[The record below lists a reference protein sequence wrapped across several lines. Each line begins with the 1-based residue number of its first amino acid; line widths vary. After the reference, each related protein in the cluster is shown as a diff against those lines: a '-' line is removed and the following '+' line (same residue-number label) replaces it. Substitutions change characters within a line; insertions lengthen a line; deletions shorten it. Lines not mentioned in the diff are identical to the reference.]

1 MKDMDKTDSKV
12 RIFLELSHPRPIQIL
27 SYTPIY
33 PYEKWEPKEM
43 YSKKNS
49 QYYYAFINDKKVID
63 KFKKSINKKVN
74 LEDIYKEIENAKNGI
89 IMPFEFNGYNIEK
102 LQDFEIIDKPISS
115 LAKTNTENNGSEENK
130 IKNEVNTEEEKYVV
144 LCRFSLKK
152 FGFIQDINT
161 IKKEDIDKLKNYPIV
176 YSLKGGIRFLL
187 ALREK
192 ELEAEK
198 GENQLPLQTTHI
210 KLKGEDNVSGM
221 PINDMQNL
229 THKKEDENYKLF
241 KESLEI
247 DGHWFLVN
255 NVKKIEFLSF
265 IKYKEIV
272 LSPNEMKDKNI
283 PPQTG
288 SIVQNTSQNFIR
300 DKFSSSGATTNLSGF
315 VNPNLGDDRQQP
327 FQFSYIIKD
336 LNKFVT
342 IYQNISCIYH
352 HNKNEFVCKSCNMFC
367 CSECILSEGKQNNH
381 FGPEHKI
388 ALLDEVMN
396 KFEED
401 SKALTYRI
409 KALTN
414 IIEDEINEKKNE
426 IENLKKINEDIVKK
440 INDENR
446 KIRNEIKKEEV
457 NRGHILGFLGN
468 EALRILGDYNSK
480 IKYLS
485 FLNKNGDMNS
495 YLINYFL
502 FVKYYQKEIRKNLN
516 VLETKIIET
525 FQKFKKKN
533 DKLNSI
539 IEETEK
545 TL

>member
-1 MKDMDKTDSKV
+1 MKMESTDSKV
-12 RIFLELSHPRPIQIL
+12 RLFLELSHPRPIQIL

-33 PYEKWEPKEM
+33 SYDKWDPKEM

-49 QYYYAFINDKKVID
+49 QYFYAFINDKKVID
-63 KFKKSINKKVN
+63 KLKKIINKKVN
-74 LEDIYKEIENAKNGI
+74 LDDIIGEIDNARKGI

-115 LAKTNTENNGSEENK
+115 LAKTNPENNGSEEDK
-130 IKNEVNTEEEKYVV
+130 IKNEVNTEEEKDVV
-144 LCRFSLKK
+144 LCRFTLKK

-161 IKKEDIDKLKNYPIV
+161 IIKEDIDKLKYYPIV

-255 NVKKIEFLSF
+255 NFENIEFLSF
-265 IKYKEIV
+265 IKYKEVISN
-272 LSPNEMKDKNI
+272 LNEMKDKNN

-288 SIVQNTSQNFIR
+288 LNVQSTSQNFIR
-300 DKFSSSGATTNLSGF
+300 DKFSNSGATSNLSGL

-327 FQFSYIIKD
+327 YQFSFIIKD

-352 HNKNEFVCKSCNMFC
+352 HNKNEFVCKNCNMFC
-367 CSECILSEGKQNNH
+367 CSECILSEGRQNNH
-381 FGPEHKI
+381 YGPEHKI
-388 ALLDEVMN
+388 ALLDEVMS

-440 INDENR
+440 INEENK
-446 KIRNEIKKEEV
+446 KIRNEIRKEEI

-468 EALRILGDYNSK
+468 EALRIIGDYNSK

-502 FVKYYQKEIRKNLN
+502 FVKYYQKEIRKNLK
-516 VLETKIIET
+516 VLERKIIET
-525 FQKFKKKN
+525 FQKYKKKN
-533 DKLNSI
+533 DKLISI
-539 IEETEK
+539 IEESEK
-545 TL
+545 SL

>member
-1 MKDMDKTDSKV
+1 MDKTDSKV
-12 RIFLELSHPRPIQIL
+12 RLFLELSHPRPIQIL

-33 PYEKWEPKEM
+33 PYDKWEPKEM
-43 YSKKNS
+43 YNKKNS
-49 QYYYAFINDKKVID
+49 QYYYAFINDKKVIE
-63 KFKKSINKKVN
+63 KLKKNINKKSS
-74 LEDIYKEIENAKNGI
+74 LDDIIEEINNAKKGI
-89 IMPFEFNGYNIEK
+89 IMPFEFNGYNIEN
-102 LQDFEIIDKPISS
+102 LQDFEITDKPIKS
-115 LAKTNTENNGSEENK
+115 LAKATVENNGSEEDK
-130 IKNEVNTEEEKYVV
+130 VKNEVNTEEEKDVV

-161 IKKEDIDKLKNYPIV
+161 IIKEDIDKLKYYPIV

-198 GENQLPLQTTHI
+198 GENQVPLQTTHI
-210 KLKGEDNVSGM
+210 RLKGEDNSGM
-221 PINDMQNL
+221 PMNDMQNL
-229 THKKEDENYKLF
+229 THKKEDENYKLL

-255 NVKKIEFLSF
+255 NFDNIEFLSF
-265 IKYKEIV
+265 IKYKEVI
-272 LSPNEMKDKNI
+272 LNLNEMRDKIN
-283 PPQTG
+283 PPQAG
-288 SIVQNTSQNFIR
+288 SNIQASSQNFIR

-315 VNPNLGDDRQQP
+315 VNPNLGDERQQP
-327 FQFSYIIKD
+327 FQFSYYIKD

-381 FGPEHKI
+381 YGPDHKI

-396 KFEED
+396 KFEDD
-401 SKALTYRI
+401 SKALSYRI

-426 IENLKKINEDIVKK
+426 IENIKKINEDIVKQ
-440 INDENR
+440 INEENK
-446 KIRNEIKKEEV
+446 KIRNEIKKEEI

-468 EALRILGDYNSK
+468 EALRIIGDYNSK

-502 FVKYYQKEIRKNLN
+502 FIKYYQKEIRKNLN
-516 VLETKIIET
+516 VLERKIIET

-533 DKLNSI
+533 DKLNTI
-539 IEETEK
+539 IEELEK
-545 TL
+545 NM

>member
-1 MKDMDKTDSKV
+1 MKDMDKTDAKV
-12 RIFLELSHPRPIQIL
+12 RLFLELSHPRPIQIL

-43 YSKKNS
+43 YKKQNS
-49 QYYYAFINDKKVID
+49 QYFYAFVNDKRLIERL
-63 KFKKSINKKVN
+63 KKIINKKSN
-74 LEDIYKEIENAKNGI
+74 LEDVVDEMDNAKRGI
-89 IMPFEFNGYNIEK
+89 IMPFEFNGYNIEN
-102 LQDFEIIDKPISS
+102 LQDFEIIDKPITS
-115 LAKTNTENNGSEENK
+115 LAKTNPENFGEEENK
-130 IKNEVNTEEEKYVV
+130 IKNEINTEEEKDVV

-161 IKKEDIDKLKNYPIV
+161 IIKEDIDKLKYYPII

-198 GENQLPLQTTHI
+198 GENQIPLQTTHI
-210 KLKGEDNVSGM
+210 RLKGEDNNSGM
-221 PINDMQNL
+221 AMNDMQNL
-229 THKKEDENYKLF
+229 SHKKEDENYKLI

-255 NVKKIEFLSF
+255 NFDNIELLSF
-265 IKYKEIV
+265 IKYKEVV
-272 LSPNEMKDKNI
+272 LNLNELKDKTI
-283 PPQTG
+283 SPQT
-288 SIVQNTSQNFIR
+288 VQGTSQNIIR
-300 DKFSSSGATTNLSGF
+300 DKFSSSGATSNLSGF

-327 FQFSYIIKD
+327 HQFSYIIKD

-367 CSECILSEGKQNNH
+367 CSECILSEGKQNIH
-381 FGPEHKI
+381 YGPEHKI
-388 ALLDEVMN
+388 ALLDEVMI

-401 SKALTYRI
+401 SKALFYRI

-414 IIEDEINEKKNE
+414 IIEDEIAEKKNE
-426 IENLKKINEDIVKK
+426 IENIKKINENIVKK
-440 INDENR
+440 INEENK
-446 KIRNEIKKEEV
+446 KIRSEIKKEEV
-457 NRGHILGFLGN
+457 KRGHILGFLGN
-468 EALRILGDYNSK
+468 EALRIISDYNSK

-495 YLINYFL
+495 YLTNYFI
-502 FVKYYQKEIRKNLN
+502 FIKYYQKEIRKNLN
-516 VLETKIIET
+516 VLERKIIET
-525 FQKFKKKN
+525 FQKYKTKN
-533 DKLNSI
+533 DKLISI
-539 IEETEK
+539 IEDLEK